1 MVDKRKIEHS
11 IRGIYRS
18 KFIPRFFYVPVA
30 RVLLYILAVLR
41 IPYQIVNTSSLILAT
56 VAVILIV
63 FYPALIVLAG
73 VLIFFSFVMEIVN
86 SAWAKYN
93 NGNLIYQKW
102 VDETNGSVKIFLIF
116 LAGALFEFQIS
127 GNWSV
132 FILLSAAVF
141 SYMMMTYSGTMI
153 SLFTY
158 KYSQKEDITEIL
170 KRKFAPRIRWI
181 IKSPL
186 SFSFEYQWTLIVICV
201 LFGLFDW
208 LFWFFIIF
216 GNLKWIQG
224 YYLMSK
230 IRE

>member
-1 MVDKRKIEHS
+1 MVDTRKIEHS

-18 KFIPRFFYVPVA
+18 KFIPRFFYVPFA
-30 RVLLYILAVLR
+30 RVLLYILAVLKM
-41 IPYQIVNTSSLILAT
+41 PHQLVNTFGLIL
-56 VAVILIV
+56 VAISIILIV

-116 LAGALFEFQIS
+116 LAGALFEFQMN

-132 FILLSAAVF
+132 FILLSAAIF

-170 KRKFAPRIRWI
+170 KRKFAPRIRWV

-201 LFGLFDW
+201 LLGWFNV
-208 LFWFFIIF
+208 LFWIFIIF

>member
-1 MVDKRKIEHS
+1 
-11 IRGIYRS
+11 
-18 KFIPRFFYVPVA
+18 
-30 RVLLYILAVLR
+30 
-41 IPYQIVNTSSLILAT
+41 
-56 VAVILIV
+56 
-63 FYPALIVLAG
+63 
-73 VLIFFSFVMEIVN
+73 
-86 SAWAKYN
+86 
-93 NGNLIYQKW
+93 
-102 VDETNGSVKIFLIF
+102 
-116 LAGALFEFQIS
+116 
-127 GNWSV
+127 
-132 FILLSAAVF
+132 
-141 SYMMMTYSGTMI
+141 MMMTYSGTMI